1 MREAEQ
7 KKKEERRQELEMV
20 RIRQAADEI
29 FRRNEEEKHQR
40 RREDAVGLKN
50 FHQEQVV
57 GGWSTLTKLIYCR
70 LLIKCKD
77 LIST

>member
-7 KKKEERRQELEMV
+7 KKKEDRRQELEMV

-57 GGWSTLTKLIYCR
+57 GG
-70 LLIKCKD
+70 
-77 LIST
+77 